1 MTQDSF
7 TDLHL
12 KIEAILFSYGDY
24 ISLREIAQ
32 TLSVDSEMMVKN
44 LILDLQGKYK
54 EGYSFHIVQNE
65 EGKFRMSVKDEYSDL
80 LSEMISGTEIPA
92 NVLKVLSV
100 IAYEQPVTKTRLSE
114 ILGKSVKTEVAYL
127 YRYKFLSYHKHGI
140 GKYYKVTK
148 KFYDYFKLE
157 EGEEF
162 REAANKSITTFLEEP
177 MSEEQKTELED
188 GVEKENDI
196 DDITSENQ
204 TKQSSNSELEVNVK
218 KDAVTIE

>member
-7 TDLHL
+7 TDLHF

-24 ISLREIAQ
+24 ISLREIQQ
-32 TLSVDSEMMVKN
+32 TLDLDSEMMAKN
-44 LILDLQGKYK
+44 ALQDLQEKYK

-65 EGKFRMSVKDEYSDL
+65 DGKYRMSVKDDYADL
-80 LSEMISGTEIPA
+80 LSDMISGTEIPA

-114 ILGKSVKTEVAYL
+114 ILGKSVKNEVNYL
-127 YRYKFLSYHKHGI
+127 YRNKFLSYQKQGI

-157 EGEEF
+157 EGEDF
-162 REAANKSITTFLEEP
+162 RDAANKSITTFLEEVP
-177 MSEEQKTELED
+177 QPIQDTQEESTTISEEISN
-188 GVEKENDI
+188 EK
-196 DDITSENQ
+196 
-204 TKQSSNSELEVNVK
+204 
-218 KDAVTIE
+218 

>member
-7 TDLHL
+7 TDLHF

-24 ISLREIAQ
+24 ISLREIQQ
-32 TLSVDSEMMVKN
+32 TLDLDSEMMAKN
-44 LILDLQGKYK
+44 ALQDLQEKYK

-65 EGKFRMSVKDEYSDL
+65 EGKYRMSVKDDYADL
-80 LSEMISGTEIPA
+80 LSDMISGTEIPA

-114 ILGKSVKTEVAYL
+114 ILGKSVKNEVNYL
-127 YRYKFLSYHKHGI
+127 YRNKFLSYQKQGI

-157 EGEEF
+157 KGEDF
-162 REAANKSITTFLEEP
+162 RDAANKSITTFLEEVP
-177 MSEEQKTELED
+177 GPIQDTEEESIANSEE
-188 GVEKENDI
+188 
-196 DDITSENQ
+196 ITSE
-204 TKQSSNSELEVNVK
+204 K
-218 KDAVTIE
+218 